1 MKVII
6 SGAGIGGL
14 TAALCFLQHGA
25 EVAVLERAPA
35 LGEVGAGIQVPPNAM
50 KVFQALGLDDA
61 LARYCLSP
69 RSIGSAHGTIGVGTV
84 QHSGGKCRH

>member
-6 SGAGIGGL
+6 SGAGVGGL

-35 LGEVGAGIQVPPNAM
+35 LGEVGRGNSICAAQRHESFSSFGAG
-50 KVFQALGLDDA
+50 
-61 LARYCLSP
+61 
-69 RSIGSAHGTIGVGTV
+69 
-84 QHSGGKCRH
+84 